1 MISTLR
7 RISIPSVIV
16 SVEGNIGSG
25 KSTFVENLRKR
36 YSGKSLINE
45 VYGVE
50 MNFVFVQEP
59 VDSWMQIKD
68 KDGKDMLSKFYEDQ
82 NKYSFAFQ
90 MMAYISRLSLLKK
103 TYKEN
108 ATNTIIITERSVHTD
123 RHVFAK
129 MLYDNNN
136 IVISSFLLLQKS

>member
-7 RISIPSVIV
+7 TISIPSVIV

-68 KDGKDMLSKFYEDQ
+68 KDGKDMLSKFY
-82 NKYSFAFQ
+82 
-90 MMAYISRLSLLKK
+90 
-103 TYKEN
+103 
-108 ATNTIIITERSVHTD
+108 
-123 RHVFAK
+123 
-129 MLYDNNN
+129 
-136 IVISSFLLLQKS
+136 